1 MTLDQMR
8 RKSVDDEYR
17 VRIGAM
23 TVAERIRRAEALFTW
38 SRDFLARSILAAR
51 GPMPDDVLR
60 WEVALRQYGA
70 DRQTRELIGELRDR
84 ALR

>member
-8 RKSVDDEYR
+8 RMSVDDEYR

-38 SRDFLARSILAAR
+38 SRDFLARSILI
-51 GPMPDDVLR
+51 
-60 WEVALRQYGA
+60 VAKGVSPINIKRLH
-70 DRQTRELIGELRDR
+70 
-84 ALR
+84 